1 MVGELHLM
9 LELAATAEPET
20 AQVAAHCLLKAAHLH
35 PGDAAAVLA
44 APENIALLV
53 CLLDPT
59 PAGGAAAGSQ
69 GQQQQERGQP
79 EAQQQLAQQARPAFS
94 PELAPLLLLVLASVV
109 EARPELLHQHGPSL
123 RHAVGACL
131 AAVGDP
137 GLKRRW
143 SPLLA

>member
-1 MVGELHLM
+1 M

-53 CLLDPT
+53 SLLDPT

-69 GQQQQERGQP
+69 GQQQQRGQP
-79 EAQQQLAQQARPAFS
+79 EAQQQLEQLAQQARPAFS

-143 SPLLA
+143 SPLLAKAG